1 MATPAQR
8 LPHVSPARL
17 GRLRALFRLLQ
28 ALSPALAARLAFFL
42 FLRPAQRELRPD
54 DAAIMA
60 TAKQH
65 LLHASSDPV
74 QVYEWGTGPRT
85 ALIVHGWGSRAAR
98 FTPMA
103 SALAARGWRVLAI
116 DAPAHGLSTGRSSS
130 LPQFMQALDAV
141 VTQLGPVQAV
151 VGHSLG
157 ALAIASQRDK
167 DRPAWFGSL
176 RKLVL
181 ISVPAGA
188 PFLVDS
194 FVQMLGLG
202 EPTSRLLLARFR
214 QRFGSGPDV
223 FTARPDSIQLP
234 TLLVHDQGDDIVP
247 FAHSQHLLP
256 QLAHCQLLATA
267 GLGHSALTRDAT
279 TIRAI
284 ADFLDAPDN
293 VPGVAVRRADL
304 DNPGDAAAIVQML
317 NAYASDPR
325 GGGVPLTAPVQHRLV
340 AGLRAH
346 PTACVWLAFDGQA
359 AVGVCVGF
367 IGYSTFHARPLL
379 NIHDLAVLAGQ
390 RGRGTGRALLA
401 AAEAHARD
409 ADCCKLTLEVQDDNS
424 PARQLYERF
433 GFLDVRYG
441 DSGPTRFLGKP
452 LKPIDVMI

>member
-17 GRLRALFRLLQ
+17 AGLRALFRLLQ
-28 ALSPALAARLAFFL
+28 AASPALAARLAFFL
-42 FLRPAQRELRPD
+42 FLRPARRELRPD

-60 TAKQH
+60 TAQKH
-65 LLHASSDPV
+65 LLHAAADPV

-85 ALIVHGWGSRAAR
+85 VLILHGWGSRAAR
-98 FTPMA
+98 FAPMA

-116 DAPAHGLSTGRSSS
+116 DAPAHGLSAGRSSS

-141 VTQLGPVQAV
+141 VTQLGPVQALI
-151 VGHSLG
+151 GHSLG
-157 ALAIASQRDK
+157 ALAIASQLEK
-167 DRPAWFGSL
+167 DRPSWFRTL
-176 RKLVL
+176 HKLVL
-181 ISVPAGA
+181 ISAPAGA

-194 FVQMLGLG
+194 FQQMLGIG
-202 EPTSRLLLARFR
+202 EPTARLLLARFR
-214 QRFGSGPDV
+214 KRFGSGPD
-223 FTARPDSIQLP
+223 FFMARPDSMQLP

-247 FAHSQHLLP
+247 FSQSLQLLP
-256 QLAHCQLLATA
+256 QLPRRQLLATA
-267 GLGHSALTRDAT
+267 GLGHSALTRDAAT
-279 TIRAI
+279 LRAI
-284 ADFLDAPDN
+284 AEFLDAPDTN
-293 VPGVAVRRADL
+293 TAVAVRRADL
-304 DNPGDAAAIVQML
+304 DAPGDAAAIVQLL

-325 GGGVPLTAPVQHRLV
+325 GGGNPLTVAVQQRLG

-346 PTACVWLAFDGQA
+346 PTTRVWLAFDGQA

-367 IGYSTFHARPLL
+367 IGYSTFNARPLL
-379 NIHDLAVLAGQ
+379 NIHDLAVLAGE

-409 ADCCKLTLEVQDDNS
+409 ADCCKLTLEVQDDNT
-424 PARQLYERF
+424 PARKLYERF

-452 LKPIDVMI
+452 L